1 VPTRF
6 VKHADQRQVF
16 KCPMSNSR
24 AHSSCTTPERTAE
37 GHTKLL
43 LDMQGW
49 IPEPHWDSCCS
60 TSTLKLA
67 LCRRRYAELR
77 PSPTLQAKH
86 SHGQFKANASASMW
100 QQLKA
105 ARPSCLQL
113 RPEGL
118 AKANGHA
125 TLRMQPAQ
133 PQSRIACQLL
143 RGQSHAA
150 PALSIMG

>member
-1 VPTRF
+1 
-6 VKHADQRQVF
+6 
-16 KCPMSNSR
+16 
-24 AHSSCTTPERTAE
+24 
-37 GHTKLL
+37 
-43 LDMQGW
+43 
-49 IPEPHWDSCCS
+49 
-60 TSTLKLA
+60 
-67 LCRRRYAELR
+67 
-77 PSPTLQAKH
+77 
-86 SHGQFKANASASMW
+86 MW